1 MKAFQASPGDS
12 KYKENYKACK
22 VCNSRNIYYDLYK
35 PNSMFFLLKK
45 HTVLS
50 HKVFQSKIYI
60 QIYNIFQQLKSQII
74 LHSHRKVHRDRF
86 SYVNLMNIGCKLAI
100 RKILYQMPMRQNNI
114 FNLTVQGP
122 MNFKTFFSCPVG
134 KKLSPWNC
142 PNLL

>member
-50 HKVFQSKIYI
+50 HKVFQSNIYTNI
-60 QIYNIFQQLKSQII
+60 QYISTIEIT
-74 LHSHRKVHRDRF
+74 
-86 SYVNLMNIGCKLAI
+86 
-100 RKILYQMPMRQNNI
+100 NNI
-114 FNLTVQGP
+114 A
-122 MNFKTFFSCPVG
+122 FS
-134 KKLSPWNC
+134 SESTQRQI
-142 PNLL
+142 LLCELDEYWV